1 MQTIDLNGNDWKVAW
16 YDTTRGLADKGV
28 GPDMDP
34 TYYFD
39 ATVPGEIHLDLM
51 RQDIIDDPRVGM
63 NILKARWVET
73 MLWSYRKHFDISE
86 DVANSRCWLVLGK
99 VDLGA
104 KVFLNGELVGSH
116 ANMFYPCRIDL
127 TDKLETG
134 VNRLVVQ
141 VESGLLE
148 HGSKPV
154 DHLAAGGRKMQEYMT
169 KRLWMR
175 KPQFQASWDW
185 AGRMLNVGL
194 GGSVRLE
201 YTTQTIRAEQFV
213 PLIHMDENLKDAHVE
228 GRWFVEGLVDEAVE
242 AELHV
247 SIPELNANVV
257 KTVNIEQG
265 LNPVSA
271 HFDVQNPELW
281 WPVGQGESRRYTLQ
295 ASIAVEGKTIAT
307 LDKKIGFRRVT
318 VNQDPHPDEGR
329 HFTIEINNHPVF
341 CKGGNWVPADMIYS
355 AVDRERTEALI
366 DHALDANFNMLRIW
380 GGGLYETEDF
390 YDLCDEKGV
399 MVWQEFIFACGRYP
413 ATDADFYA
421 DVLEEARYNIR
432 RLASRPSLVIWCG
445 NNENEMI
452 VEMWKTSRE
461 GQILPD
467 YHLFHYELPLLMK
480 NEDPTRFY
488 WPSSPWSPDSV
499 PPNANHIGD
508 QHPWIAGMVD
518 TEDWMNFQR
527 YRPLKCRFPNEGGF
541 LGPNSLPTMK
551 AGLREGDDHMHS
563 FSWRLHD
570 NTFFTDSC
578 KWWIGRER
586 KDMTIDEYAYWGGL
600 VHGEALREYCDAFRH
615 KMFRDCS
622 AAIFWMY
629 NDAWPCSRSWT
640 IVDFYLRR
648 TPAFHPV
655 RRAMAPVN
663 VVIAEAGNKIIIYGI
678 NDMPRAVQCSLRYGV
693 FELAGNYK
701 LDKCSEVNLPEN
713 ASTPIASFDAKA
725 WTERTQSMCFATLS
739 NAYGQLICRNKL
751 YNDFLKELKWPEAKV
766 DVQVENGQAIF
777 SADTFVLGVCLDLN
791 GERKLADNFFD
802 LYPGMEYRIAWNE
815 NAPPAILHTGNL
827 A

>member
-1 MQTIDLNGNDWKVAW
+1 MQTLDLNGNDWKVAW
-16 YDTTRGLADKGV
+16 YDSTRGLADKGV
-28 GPDMDP
+28 GPEMDP

-51 RQDIIDDPRVGM
+51 RQGIIDDPRVGM

-73 MLWSYRKHFDISE
+73 VLWSYRKHIEVSE
-86 DVANSRCWLVLGK
+86 EIASARSWLVLEQ

-104 KVFLNGELVGSH
+104 KIYLNGELVGSH
-116 ANMFYPCRIDL
+116 ANVFYPCRVEL
-127 TDKLETG
+127 TGKLQAGT
-134 VNRLVVQ
+134 NRIVVQ

-154 DHLAAGGRKMQEYMT
+154 DDLAAGGRKIQEYMT
-169 KRLWMR
+169 KRIWMR

-185 AGRMLNVGL
+185 AARMLNVGL
-194 GGSVRLE
+194 SGPARIEYTKESVR
-201 YTTQTIRAEQFV
+201 ADQFV
-213 PLIHMDENLKDAHVE
+213 PLVTLDENLEDAHVE
-228 GRWFVEGLVDEAVE
+228 GRWFLEGLGEEATE
-242 AELHV
+242 AELQVAISELDLSV
-247 SIPELNANVV
+247 SESIRVEP
-257 KTVNIEQG
+257 G

-271 HFDVQNPELW
+271 FFDVAKPELW
-281 WPVGQGESRRYTLQ
+281 WPVGQGEPRRYTLQ
-295 ASIAVEGKTIAT
+295 ASLVYEGETIAT
-307 LDKKIGFRRVT
+307 VEKKIGFRRIT
-318 VNQDPHPDEGR
+318 VNQDPHPEEGR
-329 HFTIEINNHPVF
+329 FFTIEVNNRPVF

-355 AVDRERTEALI
+355 AVDRERTETLI

-390 YDLCDEKGV
+390 YDLCDEKGM

-413 ATDADFYA
+413 ATDAEFYA
-421 DVLEEARYNIR
+421 DILDEARYNIR
-432 RLASRPSLVIWCG
+432 RLSSRPSLVIWCG
-445 NNENEMI
+445 NNELEMLAHL
-452 VEMWKTSRE
+452 WKDASQ
-461 GQILPD
+461 GQVYPD
-467 YHLFHYELPLLMK
+467 YHLFHYVLPLLMK

-488 WPSSPWSPDSV
+488 WPSSPWSPDSE

-508 QHPWIAGMVD
+508 QHPWIAGMAD
-518 TEDWMNFQR
+518 TKDWMNFQR

-541 LGPNSLPTMK
+541 LGPNALPTMK

-570 NTFFTDSC
+570 NSFFTDSC
-578 KWWIGRER
+578 KWWVGRER
-586 KDMTIDEYAYWGGL
+586 KDMTIEEYAYWGGL
-600 VHGEALREYCDAFRH
+600 VHGEALREYCDGFRH

-640 IVDFYLRR
+640 IVDYYLRR

-663 VVIAEAGNKIIIYGI
+663 VVLAEEEDKIIIYGI
-678 NDMPRAVQCSLRYGV
+678 NDATETVKMTLRYGV
-693 FELAGNYK
+693 FKLSGDYLFDKSATVELPA
-701 LDKCSEVNLPEN
+701 N
-713 ASTPIASFDAKA
+713 ASTPIASFDSEE
-725 WTERTQSMCFATLS
+725 WQNRSDSMCFGTLKDT
-739 NAYGQLICRNKL
+739 NDHLIARNKL
-751 YNDFLKELKWPEAKV
+751 YEGFLKDLQWPEAKM
-766 DVQVENGQAIF
+766 DVKVEEGKAVF
-777 SADTFVLGVCLDLN
+777 SSPNFVMGVCLDLD

-802 LYPGMEYRIAWNE
+802 LYPGEEYRMPWE
-815 NAPPAILHTGNL
+815 EETLPDILHTGNL